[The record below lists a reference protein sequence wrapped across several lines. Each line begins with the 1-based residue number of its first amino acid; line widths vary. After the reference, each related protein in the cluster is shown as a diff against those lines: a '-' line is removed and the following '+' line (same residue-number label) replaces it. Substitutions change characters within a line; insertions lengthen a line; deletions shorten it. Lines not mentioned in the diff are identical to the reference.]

1 MKIIAV
7 VDEERMITPLEYGN
21 TIVQYN
27 TDTGEKKQ
35 YPNPGFGSTFQGK
48 ERSMMGIMSL
58 NPDAIIVKEGVLCPG
73 SYHMSLGKMKYISV
87 EEEKLDEI
95 ETNLQKLIENA
106 KAELDFS
113 MYRE

>member
-21 TIVQYN
+21 IIVQID
-27 TDTGEKKQ
+27 TETGEKKHYQ
-35 YPNPGFGSTFQGK
+35 NPGFGSPFQGK
-48 ERSMMGIMSL
+48 ERSMMGIISL

-73 SYHMSLGKMKYISV
+73 SYHMSLGKMKYIPV
-87 EEEKLDEI
+87 DEEKLDDI
-95 ETNLQKLIENA
+95 EPKLSKLKDSA
-106 KAELDFS
+106 KEELDFM